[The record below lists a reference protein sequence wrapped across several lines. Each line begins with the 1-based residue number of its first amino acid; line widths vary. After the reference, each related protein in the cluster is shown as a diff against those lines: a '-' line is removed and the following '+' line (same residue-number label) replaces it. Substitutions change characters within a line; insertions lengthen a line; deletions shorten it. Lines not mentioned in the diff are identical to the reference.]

1 MEHCFATKATVHAGL
16 RLLLVHPAV
25 IMLVLFGICS
35 FEAMQMDPCVV
46 DVNLFMLF
54 LSPSV

>member
-1 MEHCFATKATVHAGL
+1 MHAGL